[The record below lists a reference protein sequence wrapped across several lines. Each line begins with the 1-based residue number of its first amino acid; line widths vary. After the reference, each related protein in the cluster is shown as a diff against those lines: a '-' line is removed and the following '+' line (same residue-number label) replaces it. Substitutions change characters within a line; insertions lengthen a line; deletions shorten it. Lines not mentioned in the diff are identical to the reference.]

1 MMLLS
6 SFKVGGYK
14 VFGEPV
20 ELNMVPETKNALH
33 LSENI
38 IERKEKSTIKK
49 NLKSTILYGG
59 NNTGKSSLLDGLM
72 TMRKI
77 FKRGNVEKFPF
88 DILKNFCYDFDD
100 LVKFEVSFI
109 KDFKNFT
116 YGFEFNSEESIGEYL
131 FEDSKLLFSR
141 DLDGDTEGDFL
152 SYESFKVRLHDLP
165 FDKLIVP
172 YFLEYTK
179 VVDDYK
185 VFTLIDKF
193 FNKIKFVNNRE
204 NVINIPLYTK
214 FINDPKKMSI
224 LNRLIA
230 STELYMEKRDTLPE
244 EELYNSDLY
253 KSLMENSNVEE
264 LKNTDDKK
272 ESFKSLVDLLRVTSV
287 YKGRNGTHVMKPS
300 ILFDSVGTN
309 KFIVLAMHIIT
320 ALLEDNILLIDEFDS
335 SLHHKLT
342 RALVILMNSEIN
354 SDAQFIM
361 TSHDVKLL
369 SPNLFRK
376 DQINFILRDDC
387 KVEIVSLD
395 DFKANS
401 NKDIRSNSN
410 FEKMYVEE
418 KIVPLPDT
426 DIYQVIKEFSS
437 YGEKKA
443 DTN

>member
-6 SFKVGGYK
+6 SFKVGGFK

-20 ELNMVPETKNALH
+20 ELNMIPETKNALH

-59 NNTGKSSLLDGLM
+59 NNTGKSSLLDGLI
-72 TMRKI
+72 TMKKI

-100 LVKFEVSFI
+100 LVKFEVTFI
-109 KDFKNFT
+109 NDLRNFT

-131 FEDSKLLFSR
+131 FENNKLLFSR

-152 SYESFKVRLHDLP
+152 SYESFKVRLQDLP
-165 FDKLIVP
+165 LDKLIVP

-193 FNKIKFVNNRE
+193 FNKIKFVDNRE

-224 LNRLIA
+224 LNKLIA

-244 EELYNSDLY
+244 EELYNSNLY
-253 KSLMENSNVEE
+253 KSIMENNNVEE

-287 YKGRNGTHVMKPS
+287 YKGRNGTHLMKPS

-354 SDAQFIM
+354 SDAQFVM

>member
-6 SFKVGGYK
+6 SFKVGGFK

-38 IERKEKSTIKK
+38 IEHKEKSTIKK

-72 TMRKI
+72 TMRRI
-77 FKRGNVEKFPF
+77 FKRGNVEKFSF

-131 FEDSKLLFSR
+131 FEDNNLLFSR
-141 DLDGDTEGDFL
+141 DLNGDTEGEFL
-152 SYESFKVRLHDLP
+152 SYESFKMRLHDLP
-165 FDKLIVP
+165 LDKLIVP

-224 LNRLIA
+224 LNKLIA
-230 STELYMEKRDTLPE
+230 STELYMEKRDTVPE
-244 EELYNSDLY
+244 EELYNSNLY
-253 KSLMENSNVEE
+253 KSLMENNNIEE

-300 ILFDSVGTN
+300 ILFDSVGTK
-309 KFIVLAMHIIT
+309 KFIVLAMHII
-320 ALLEDNILLIDEFDS
+320 
-335 SLHHKLT
+335 
-342 RALVILMNSEIN
+342 
-354 SDAQFIM
+354 
-361 TSHDVKLL
+361 
-369 SPNLFRK
+369 
-376 DQINFILRDDC
+376 
-387 KVEIVSLD
+387 
-395 DFKANS
+395 
-401 NKDIRSNSN
+401 
-410 FEKMYVEE
+410 
-418 KIVPLPDT
+418 
-426 DIYQVIKEFSS
+426 
-437 YGEKKA
+437 
-443 DTN
+443 

>member
-1 MMLLS
+1 M
-6 SFKVGGYK
+6 FKKG
-14 VFGEPV
+14 
-20 ELNMVPETKNALH
+20 
-33 LSENI
+33 
-38 IERKEKSTIKK
+38 
-49 NLKSTILYGG
+49 
-59 NNTGKSSLLDGLM
+59 
-72 TMRKI
+72 
-77 FKRGNVEKFPF
+77 
-88 DILKNFCYDFDD
+88 
-100 LVKFEVSFI
+100 
-109 KDFKNFT
+109 
-116 YGFEFNSEESIGEYL
+116 
-131 FEDSKLLFSR
+131 
-141 DLDGDTEGDFL
+141 
-152 SYESFKVRLHDLP
+152 LP
-165 FDKLIVP
+165 FQ
-172 YFLEYTK
+172 
-179 VVDDYK
+179 DDYK
-185 VFTLIDKF
+185 AFTLIEKF

-214 FINDPKKMSI
+214 FINDSKKMSI
-224 LNRLIA
+224 LNKLIG
-230 STELYMEKRDTLPE
+230 STKLYMEKRDTLPE

-253 KSLMENSNVEE
+253 KSFMENNNLEE

-287 YKGRNGTHVMKPS
+287 YKGRNGSMVKKPS

-369 SPNLFRK
+369 SPQLFRK

-387 KVEIVSLD
+387 QVEIVSLD

-401 NKDIRSNSN
+401 NRDIRSNSN

-437 YGEKKA
+437 YGEKKTST
-443 DTN
+443 D

>member
-6 SFKVGGYK
+6 SFKVGGFK

-100 LVKFEVSFI
+100 LVKFEVTFI
-109 KDFKNFT
+109 KDLINFT

-131 FEDSKLLFSR
+131 FEGNNLLFSR
-141 DLDGDTEGDFL
+141 DLNGDTEGDFL
-152 SYESFKVRLHDLP
+152 SYESFKMRLHDLP
-165 FDKLIVP
+165 LDKLIVP

-179 VVDDYK
+179 VVDNYK

-204 NVINIPLYTK
+204 NIINIPLYTK

-224 LNRLIA
+224 LNKLIA

-244 EELYNSDLY
+244 EELYNSNLY

-287 YKGRNGTHVMKPS
+287 YKGRNGTYVMKPS
-300 ILFDSVGTN
+300 VLFDSVGTN

-320 ALLEDNILLIDEFDS
+320 ALLEDDILLIDEFDS

-376 DQINFILRDDC
+376 DQINFILRDDF

>member
-6 SFKVGGYK
+6 SFKVGGFK

-20 ELNMVPETKNALH
+20 ELNMVPETKNATH

-38 IERKEKSTIKK
+38 IEHKEKSTIKK

-59 NNTGKSSLLDGLM
+59 NNTGKSSLLDALM
-72 TMRKI
+72 TMKKI

-100 LVKFEVSFI
+100 LVKFEITFI

-131 FEDSKLLFSR
+131 FEDNKLLFSR

-152 SYESFKVRLHDLP
+152 SHDSFKVRLHDLP

-185 VFTLIDKF
+185 VFTLIDNF

-244 EELYNSDLY
+244 EELYNSELY

-376 DQINFILRDDC
+376 DQINFILRDEC

-426 DIYQVIKEFSS
+426 DIYQVIKEFSL

>member
-1 MMLLS
+1 MLLCY
-6 SFKVGGYK
+6 FKVGGYK

-20 ELNMVPETKNALH
+20 ELNMVPETKNSQYLT
-33 LSENI
+33 ENI
-38 IERKEKSTIKK
+38 IERNEKLTIKK
-49 NLKSTILYGG
+49 NLKSAIIYGG
-59 NNTGKSSLLDGLM
+59 NNTGKSSLLDGIM
-72 TMRKI
+72 MMKKI
-77 FKRGNVEKFPF
+77 FKRGNIEKFPF
-88 DILKNFCYDFDD
+88 EILKNFCYDYDD
-100 LVKFEVSFI
+100 LVKFEISFLN
-109 KDFKNFT
+109 NFSNII
-116 YGFEFNSEESIGEYL
+116 YGFEFNSEDSIGEYL

-141 DLDGDTEGDFL
+141 DLKGEMEGEFL
-152 SYESFKVRLHDLP
+152 ANDSFKIRLHDLP
-165 FDKLIVP
+165 LDKLIVP

-179 VVDDYK
+179 VVEDYQ
-185 VFTLIDKF
+185 VFTMIETF

-214 FINDPKKMSI
+214 FINDSKKMSI
-224 LNRLIA
+224 LNKLIA

-244 EELYNSDLY
+244 EELYKSELY
-253 KSLMENSNVEE
+253 QSLLENSNIDE

-272 ESFKSLVDLLRVTSV
+272 ETFKSLVDLLRVTSV
-287 YKGRNGTHVMKPS
+287 YKGKNGTHVLKPS

-320 ALLEDNILLIDEFDS
+320 ALLEENILLIDEFDS

-354 SDAQFIM
+354 NNAQFIM

-369 SPNLFRK
+369 SPQLLRK

-401 NKDIRSNSN
+401 NNDIRSNSN

-418 KIVPLPDT
+418 KIVPLPNT
-426 DIYQVIKEFSS
+426 DIYQVIKEFGLSD
-437 YGEKKA
+437 EKKA
-443 DTN
+443 NSN